1 MLLGLSIEAF
11 TLLHVII
18 SLIGIATGL
27 VWLLAAVGGRW
38 LGLLNL
44 IFLVT
49 TIVTTVTGFMFPIT
63 AFTPA
68 LGVGGVSLAVLAVA
82 VAAYIRRWPM
92 TYNVTAII
100 ALYLNCFVAVVQA
113 FQKVGALNSL
123 APTGSEPPF
132 ALAQGALVL
141 AFGALGW
148 LCVRR
153 WRPLPRT
160 GYPAGG
166 VPW

>member
-1 MLLGLSIEAF
+1 MLLGLSVEAF

-27 VWLLAAVGGRW
+27 IWLLAAVSGRW
-38 LGLLNL
+38 LGLLNV

-82 VAAYIRRWPM
+82 VAAYLRRWPM
-92 TYNVTAII
+92 TYNVTATI

-113 FQKVGALNSL
+113 FLKVEALNGL

-132 ALAQGALVL
+132 ALAQGALLL
-141 AFGALGW
+141 AFVILGW
-148 LCVRR
+148 LSARR
-153 WRPLPRT
+153 RLLP
-160 GYPAGG
+160 A
-166 VPW
+166 

>member
-1 MLLGLSIEAF
+1 MLLGLSIETF
-11 TLLHVII
+11 TLMHVII

-38 LGLLNL
+38 LGPMNAV
-44 IFLVT
+44 FLVT
-49 TIVTTVTGFMFPIT
+49 TIASTVTGFMFPIT

-82 VAAYIRRWPM
+82 VAAHFRRWPV
-92 TYNVTAII
+92 TYMVTATI

-113 FQKVGALNSL
+113 FLKVGSLNDL

-132 ALAQGALVL
+132 TLAQGALFL
-141 AFGALGW
+141 AFVALGR
-148 LCVRR
+148 LSARR
-153 WRPLPRT
+153 HPLP
-160 GYPAGG
+160 A
-166 VPW
+166 